1 MLARFI
7 LITLFLNYVDVFSQS
22 IYGQNEVNHGESKI
36 LGHFIGKSHDS
47 MDFSDLIT
55 FILIVNR
62 CKFPIS
68 LILLNSFPLLSYN
81 KCNFLET
88 LTNF

>member
-47 MDFSDLIT
+47 MDFFGLDHIHSNCESIQISNFAYPL
-55 FILIVNR
+55 
-62 CKFPIS
+62 KFFSIAQ
-68 LILLNSFPLLSYN
+68 L
-81 KCNFLET
+81 
-88 LTNF
+88 